1 MNLKR
6 FGTKMEFIKIFKFC
20 LTPAFEM
27 LYFTSLAE
35 QLIKISIILTY
46 FEDINNK
53 RQQKLHVRGYH
64 FLFRNLI
71 NI

>member
-27 LYFTSLAE
+27 LYLTSLAE

-46 FEDINNK
+46 FEDINK
-53 RQQKLHVRGYH
+53 RQQKLHVRSYH

>member
-1 MNLKR
+1 MNL
-6 FGTKMEFIKIFKFC
+6 IFF
-20 LTPAFEM
+20 LSPAFEM

-35 QLIKISIILTY
+35 QLIRISYILTY
-46 FEDINNK
+46 FEDINK
-53 RQQKLHVRGYH
+53 RQQKLHVRSYH